1 VDPATSVDG
10 PTMFRDVA
18 EIILDVPQVNDVEVE
33 AHTCL
38 RADRPF
44 CGDANRVLSVANAC
58 RPPPPN
64 EMPAQ
69 VEWCRHRPRSTGSE
83 PGPPV
88 NVADLLVDSFGRI
101 HDTVERVLDGL
112 TPEQLADCPTDSS
125 NSIGWLVWHLTRVQD
140 DHVAAA
146 AGIEQVWTREGWCT
160 RFDLPFD
167 SEATGYGQTHD
178 EVRSVRSDA
187 SQLLGYHQAVLQQ
200 TVRYISRLTGS
211 DLERIVDNSWD
222 PPVSLGVR
230 LVSVL
235 ADDGQHAGQAAYVRG
250 LITAHR

>member
-1 VDPATSVDG
+1 
-10 PTMFRDVA
+10 M
-18 EIILDVPQVNDVEVE
+18 
-33 AHTCL
+33 
-38 RADRPF
+38 
-44 CGDANRVLSVANAC
+44 
-58 RPPPPN
+58 
-64 EMPAQ
+64 
-69 VEWCRHRPRSTGSE
+69 
-83 PGPPV
+83 
-88 NVADLLVDSFGRI
+88 NVADLLVDSFGRV

-112 TPEQLADCPTDSS
+112 TPELLADCPNDSS

-140 DHVAAA
+140 DHIADA
-146 AGIEQVWTREGWCT
+146 AGIEQVWTREGWFT

-167 SEATGYGQTHD
+167 REATGYGQTHD

-187 SQLLGYHQAVLQQ
+187 SQLLGYHQAVLRQ
-200 TVRYISRLTGS
+200 TVTYITPLTGS
-211 DLERIVDNSWD
+211 DLERIVDYSWD